1 MTLPVY
7 TNPSEA
13 PDWQQKCVKLERWLF
28 NNYHRLTTRTMPDG
42 TSEAFPVYRV
52 PAPSRPH
59 PWPESKQMPPSDYFT
74 KHFIEQQ

>member
-1 MTLPVY
+1 
-7 TNPSEA
+7 
-13 PDWQQKCVKLERWLF
+13 
-28 NNYHRLTTRTMPDG
+28 MPDG

-52 PAPSRPH
+52 PAPSRPQ